1 MTISEQQ
8 KKDIEEEKSK
18 SFSTKRTSVDSI
30 EEKLRPNRLYSYHR
44 VVWCKMQMNLRLNHF
59 IWTSNLANLDEE

>member
-8 KKDIEEEKSK
+8 KKDIEEEKRK

-30 EEKLRPNRLYSYHR
+30 EEKLFTINPN
-44 VVWCKMQMNLRLNHF
+44 W
-59 IWTSNLANLDEE
+59 LDNNVGMMTVNGVEDLWS